1 MYYFV
6 GSVQNDSL
14 FYQQFIMKYDRSKL
28 GERIF
33 LERRRKNYSQAKM
46 ADILGVSRNTL
57 SSYETGKSDINL
69 DSFSKLCN
77 EVGKTP
83 NEILL

>member
-1 MYYFV
+1 
-6 GSVQNDSL
+6 
-14 FYQQFIMKYDRSKL
+14 MKYDRTKL
-28 GERIF
+28 GEKIF
-33 LERRRKNYSQAKM
+33 IERRRKKLSQQKM

-57 SSYETGKSDINL
+57 SSYETGKSDINM